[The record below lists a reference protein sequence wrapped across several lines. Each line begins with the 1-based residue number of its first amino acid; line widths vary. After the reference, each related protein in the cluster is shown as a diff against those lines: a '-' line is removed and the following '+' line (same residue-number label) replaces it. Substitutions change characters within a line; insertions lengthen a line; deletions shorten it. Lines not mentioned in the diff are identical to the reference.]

1 MIFIYI
7 LHCKP
12 DHYYIGKSTDPLNRF
27 MQHKNVNGG
36 AWTRLHEPMRILR
49 QVPMSSGL
57 HEDQLTEEWMMSK
70 GIDKVRG
77 GMYCQIVLPP
87 HIIDM
92 LRTKLL
98 HAQDACLKCG
108 ALDHY
113 VGQCNSYE
121 DGCNASAVTKT
132 KRAPRAN
139 TFVYYDIA
147 SKTAVVV
154 SRPAPTCYK
163 KRRRNACGRCGRGGH
178 HATGCYARSTVDG
191 DALSSDDE
199 CSSEEERPPKRRRNA
214 CGRCGRGGHH
224 ATNCYARSTVD
235 GDALS
240 SDDECSSEEGDFH

>member
-27 MQHKNVNGG
+27 MQHINGNGG

-49 QVPMSSGL
+49 QVPMSSDL

-92 LRTKLL
+92 LRTKLR
-98 HAQDACLKCG
+98 HAQDACLNCG

-132 KRAPRAN
+132 NRAPRAN
-139 TFVYYDIA
+139 TFVHYECEYSCGFESADYH
-147 SKTAVVV
+147 VVV
-154 SRPAPTCYK
+154 RHEHTCYK
-163 KRRRNACGRCGRGGH
+163 
-178 HATGCYARSTVDG
+178 
-191 DALSSDDE
+191 
-199 CSSEEERPPKRRRNA
+199 KRRRNA

-224 ATNCYARSTVD
+224 ATNCYARTTPE
-235 GDALS
+235 GDVLS
-240 SDDECSSEEGDFH
+240 SDDECSSEEGGFQ